1 MYSRVNLHAST
12 IDQGQSLACHG
23 TEDRVDS
30 SAVIALVLVSHT
42 DAHHGA
48 VVSLFSLLVRRIC
61 LGDLS
66 LVHAE
71 VIQDLG

>member
-1 MYSRVNLHAST
+1 MYSRVDLHAPT
-12 IDQGQSLACHG
+12 VDEGQSLACHG

-30 SAVIALVLVSHT
+30 CAVIALVLVSHT

-48 VVSLFSLLVRRIC
+48 VVSLFSLLVRRVC
-61 LGDLS
+61 LRDLS

-71 VIQDLG
+71 VIQDLR